1 MISEQYPLIINF
13 DMKQEFYLTSRW
25 VLLPKYL
32 FCQMYKIDEL
42 IDFTPLLNN
51 ELVHVC
57 ISLVSVIL
65 VLSNKSYV
73 LTNITLQC
81 KYKIWQNGSIILSGH
96 GEKEVDKSKILVC
109 LLGKYVESVD
119 VIESDTLRLNFSD
132 NYSLDLIDNSDMY
145 ESFVISGEIFGLIV
159 WKWYKLIVVSQLMK

>member
-1 MISEQYPLIINF
+1 
-13 DMKQEFYLTSRW
+13 
-25 VLLPKYL
+25 
-32 FCQMYKIDEL
+32 MYKIDES

-119 VIESDTLRLNFSD
+119 VIDSDTLRLNFSD
-132 NYSLDLIDNSDMY
+132 NYSLDLIDDSDMY

-159 WKWYKLIVVSQLMK
+159 